1 MMGLFSKR
9 SKKQRKIEYDKTGK
23 KPVIRASIC
32 TGEQV
37 AGFKDVKSGKF
48 EDLMVLHT
56 DEDRKLFMELYDV
69 KEEEITKE
77 Y

>member
-1 MMGLFSKR
+1 MGLFFRKQ
-9 SKKQRKIEYDKTGK
+9 KKVQKVQYDKTDK

-37 AGFKDVKSGKF
+37 AGFKDVKTGKF
-48 EDLMVLHT
+48 EDLMVIRSET
-56 DEDRKLFMELYDV
+56 DRKLFMDLYDV
-69 KEEEITKE
+69 KEEEIKKE

>member
-1 MMGLFSKR
+1 MGLFSR
-9 SKKQRKIEYDKTGK
+9 KKKTVKAVYDKTGK

-37 AGFKDVKSGKF
+37 AGFKDQKSGKF

-56 DEDRKLFMELYDV
+56 DEDLKRFMEMYDV
-69 KEEEITKE
+69 TEKEITKE

>member
-1 MMGLFSKR
+1 MGLFSG
-9 SKKQRKIEYDKTGK
+9 KKKKVQKVQYDKTGK

-37 AGFKDVKSGKF
+37 AGFKDIKTGKF
-48 EDLMVLHT
+48 DDLMVIRS
-56 DEDRKLFMELYDV
+56 EADRRLFMDMYDV
-69 KEEEITKE
+69 KEEEIRKE

>member
-1 MMGLFSKR
+1 MGLFFRKQ
-9 SKKQRKIEYDKTGK
+9 KKVQKVQYDKTDK

-37 AGFKDVKSGKF
+37 AGFKDVKTGKF
-48 EDLMVLHT
+48 EDLMVIRS
-56 DEDRKLFMELYDV
+56 EADRKLFMDLYDV
-69 KEEEITKE
+69 KEEEIKKE